1 MIPIPLQALKIET
14 RLPTTTLFLNITRTP
29 AQLSPLK
36 SFSPRSPSLLLR
48 FLQQSPA
55 GSLLPGI
62 SSTPDLSCILDKT
75 NLDKMPLSE
84 LILLE
89 CSPSADS
96 SYVALSSVW
105 DGQVPDLPGQLF
117 AHLQQKVNCACPC
130 VPGKNECDVIQN
142 TQDGAGHE
150 ETLDNLL
157 CLPSFPPSPS
167 SPPPSSS
174 PSSNRCRPVGPIT
187 PLKCCPSISHV
198 TFLSTPLPPHSHSSQ
213 VSKFSQALDPFLWL
227 SGQHFLL
234 PFLKSADHTVLGS
247 AWGCTKLFLDYF
259 LLVPFLSGKTMP
271 DSVEPMINDSA
282 WDRFSPPATDST
294 HRTQPGYG
302 SHSRKTHVEEPVIT
316 VLGSSRKLLITRS
329 SLKHRGT
336 SLTPGKGYQQAQ
348 PHHPQFSPQA
358 ICPGVPFSSHPKG
371 QGLGDLFCL
380 GLWWF

>member
-1 MIPIPLQALKIET
+1 MDAM
-14 RLPTTTLFLNITRTP
+14 
-29 AQLSPLK
+29 
-36 SFSPRSPSLLLR
+36 
-48 FLQQSPA
+48 
-55 GSLLPGI
+55 LPGENG
-62 SSTPDLSCILDKT
+62 C
-75 NLDKMPLSE
+75 
-84 LILLE
+84 
-89 CSPSADS
+89 
-96 SYVALSSVW
+96 YVT
-105 DGQVPDLPGQLF
+105 
-117 AHLQQKVNCACPC
+117 
-130 VPGKNECDVIQN
+130 QN

-157 CLPSFPPSPS
+157 HLPSFPPSPS

-174 PSSNRCRPVGPIT
+174 PSSNRCRPVGSIT

-259 LLVPFLSGKTMP
+259 LLVPFLLGKTMP

-282 WDRFSPPATDST
+282 WDRFSPPAMTAPTT
-294 HRTQPGYG
+294 HSQATEAIPGKFTLRSQWSLY
-302 SHSRKTHVEEPVIT
+302 SE
-316 VLGSSRKLLITRS
+316 VLGSSLS
-329 SLKHRGT
+329 WGVHWNRGEPV
-336 SLTPGKGYQQAQ
+336 SPPERVISKPQ

-371 QGLGDLFCL
+371 QGLGDLVCL